1 MKHIKKVAFIC
12 FGEINTPYERLQR
25 KHDDALTA
33 LSALDM
39 EIIDAGIVIDDPEYK
54 TADAAIE
61 RLRGGRGEA
70 AAQRARGHDGLPRY
84 AAVRHAVRRQFHAR
98 PDRRRGR
105 TL

>member
-61 RLRGGRGEA
+61 RLHGGDFSSVIVCLAGWVPTA
-70 AAQRARGHDGLPRY
+70 ANW
-84 AAVRHAVRRQFHAR
+84 
-98 PDRRRGR
+98 
-105 TL
+105 